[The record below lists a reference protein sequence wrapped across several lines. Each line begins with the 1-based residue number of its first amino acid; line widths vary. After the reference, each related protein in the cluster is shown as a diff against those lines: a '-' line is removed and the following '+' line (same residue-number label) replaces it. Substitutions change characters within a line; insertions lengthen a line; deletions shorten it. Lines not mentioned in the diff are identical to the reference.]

1 LKKKEL
7 KVSNETKVGALTA
20 IAITFLILGYNFL
33 KGKNLF
39 NKPNII
45 YAIYDNTAGL
55 PEVTPVTY
63 KGYQIGSTS
72 KSKKYDK
79 RASKIVVPIILT
91 DTDIEIPYN
100 SIAIISGSAL
110 GIASSTIDIKPGN
123 DYSRILKSG
132 DTIATN
138 APSDMLGE
146 VTKQLNPVLFEVKN
160 AVHSLDSVLMV
171 IGNTFDPN
179 AKSNFQGILGNVN
192 KTTANLIGTSAMLET
207 MLAKQSGNIDKTMI
221 NLNTFTNNLN
231 TNNTKINS
239 TLSNIDKASNNFAS
253 LNVNEPMQNINSSI
267 LELKKVIAKF
277 NNEEGTLG
285 LLMKDPD
292 LYNQM
297 HSLTY
302 SINTLVDDLKVNP
315 KRYISIFGRKD
326 KKIIPL
332 QRPIS
337 DTLHR

>member
-1 LKKKEL
+1 M

-20 IAITFLILGYNFL
+20 IAITFLVLGYNFL

-39 NKPNII
+39 QKQNII
-45 YAIYDNTAGL
+45 YAVYDNTTGL
-55 PEVTPVTY
+55 PEVAPVTY
-63 KGYQIGSTS
+63 KGYQIGTTS

-91 DTDIEIPYN
+91 DNEIEIPYN

-110 GIASSTIDIKPGN
+110 GISSSTIDIKPGN
-123 DYSRILKSG
+123 DYSRILKMG

-146 VTKQLNPVLFEVKN
+146 VTKQLNPVLFEVKS
-160 AVHSLDSVLMV
+160 AVHSLDSVLKV

-179 AKSNFQGILGNVN
+179 TKSNFQGILSNVN
-192 KTTANLIGTSAMLET
+192 RTTSNLIGTSAKLET
-207 MLAKQSGNIDKTMI
+207 ILGQQQTNINSAMQNVTAFTE
-221 NLNTFTNNLN
+221 NLNK
-231 TNNTKINS
+231 NNTKINS
-239 TLSNIDKASNNFAS
+239 TLSNIDKASSNFATLDVKAPIDN
-253 LNVNEPMQNINSSI
+253 LNKTIT
-267 LELKKVIAKF
+267 ELKGVIGKF
-277 NNEEGTLG
+277 NNDNGTLG
-285 LLMKDPD
+285 LLMKDPE

-297 HSLTY
+297 HSLTF
-302 SINTLVDDLKVNP
+302 SLNTLVDDLKVNP

-326 KKIIPL
+326 KSIKPL
-332 QRPIS
+332 QRPLS